1 MTNHSTFV
9 RSINERQALYR
20 VSSPVRFYDS
30 ESDSESEAT
39 FVVASKSMN
48 WTGDRTARGSF
59 GAGFLGGNPAEILVF
74 PASESGEVLSYGEIG
89 GSYNEE
95 SHESALADMGF
106 PVRESTREAS

>member
-30 ESDSESEAT
+30 KSGSESEAT
-39 FVVASKSMN
+39 FVVASKPMN
-48 WTGDRTARGSF
+48 C
-59 GAGFLGGNPAEILVF
+59 AGFLGGNPAEILVF